1 MKVRVGLTGGIGSG
15 KSFVAQVIEKMGY
28 PVYYSDTASKEL
40 VNRDPEMREALIALL
55 GSEAY
60 TDNGL
65 NRSFLAARIFQSD
78 ALREKVNAII
88 HPRVRQHFDEW
99 AVQATGDVVFNE
111 AAILFETGACR
122 NFTAMILVT
131 APETTRVERVMKRD
145 GITEVEVRQ
154 RMSKQWPDEQKMQL
168 TQHVIQND
176 GRPLLIQIEKIIEDL
191 EKINQSISE
200 TPLP

>member
-40 VNRDPEMREALIALL
+40 VNMDPEMREALIALL
-55 GSEAY
+55 GSDAY

-65 NRSFLAARIFQSD
+65 NRSFLAERIFHSD
-78 ALREKVNAII
+78 TLREKVNAII
-88 HPRVRQHFDEW
+88 HPRVRRHFNEW
-99 AVQATGDVVFNE
+99 ASLVQGNIVFNE
-111 AAILFETGACR
+111 AAILFETGAYR
-122 NFTAMILVT
+122 TFTTMILVT
-131 APETTRVERVMKRD
+131 APEATRVERVMKRD
-145 GITEVEVRQ
+145 GSTEAEVRQ

-176 GRPLLIQIEKIIEDL
+176 GRPLLIQIEKIIDDL

-200 TPLP
+200 KPLP

>member
-40 VNRDPEMREALIALL
+40 VDSDPEIREALIALL

-65 NRSFLAARIFQSD
+65 NRSLLAARIFQSD

-88 HPRVRQHFDEW
+88 HPRVRQYFDQW
-99 AVQATGDVVFNE
+99 AAQVTSDIVFNE
-111 AAILFETGACR
+111 AAILFETGAYR

-131 APETTRVERVMKRD
+131 APEAMRVERVMKRD
-145 GITEVEVRQ
+145 GSREDEVRQ
-154 RMSKQWPDEQKMQL
+154 RMSKQWSDEQKMEL
-168 TQHVIQND
+168 AQHVIHND
-176 GRPLLIQIEKIIEDL
+176 GRPLLIQIEKIMDQL
-191 EKINQSISE
+191 EEIHQSTSAK
-200 TPLP
+200 PVS